1 MSLRRSLATAGL
13 ITSAAMTLL
22 AVAGCAGGGSGSD
35 GSAAQDTEQGIPDDW
50 DGPVPDPLTGQPAA
64 GWIDDDEFAV
74 ITMGSGSCPPVPSEP
89 EVTSPGEMRIEF
101 GPSPNEVCTADMSP
115 TTHVFA
121 LPAELIDRPI
131 TVTITYTD
139 YDEVYELELP

>member
-1 MSLRRSLATAGL
+1 MTRSRLVTTAGL
-13 ITSAAMTLL
+13 LASAL
-22 AVAGCAGGGSGSD
+22 AVLALTGCAGGGPGSD
-35 GSAAQDTEQGIPDDW
+35 RTEQGIPDDW
-50 DGPVPDPLTGQPAA
+50 TGPAPDPLTGEPAA

-89 EVTSPGEMRIEF
+89 EAVGDDGLRIEF

-115 TTHVFA
+115 TTHVFR
-121 LPAELIDRPI
+121 LPDELTGRPI
-131 TVTITYTD
+131 AYTD

>member
-1 MSLRRSLATAGL
+1 MRLRRSVATAGL
-13 ITSAAMTLL
+13 IASAAMAVL
-22 AVAGCAGGGSGSD
+22 AITGCAGGGS
-35 GSAAQDTEQGIPDDW
+35 AAQDTIQGIPDDW
-50 DGPVPDPLTGQPAA
+50 DGPVPDPLTGEPAA

-89 EVTSPGEMRIEF
+89 EVTSPGEVRIEF

-115 TTHVFA
+115 TTHVFT
-121 LPAELIDRPI
+121 LPEELIDRPI
-131 TVTITYTD
+131 TVTVTYQD